1 MNVLT
6 KRLAILSDIHGNLPA
21 LEAVLAEAARSN
33 VDMIVNLGDILSGPL
48 MPAETADLLLARDFV
63 TIAGN
68 QDRALLAEWD
78 SAARDTGS
86 SDGYAASQIGA
97 QHAQWLQSLPPT
109 RWLGE
114 DVLLVHGTPGSDLK
128 YLLETV
134 TPDFGLYGSSGLRA
148 ASTEEV
154 ASRLAAG
161 EEDCRHASLVLC
173 GHSHVPRAAMVG
185 HTLVL
190 NPGSVGLQAYDDEEP
205 ARHRVQNGTPH
216 ARYAIVERRGAGWN
230 ARLCSV
236 AYDWEGMQQLA
247 ANCGREDWAY
257 ALATG
262 NLPADRSTIAA

>member
-1 MNVLT
+1 MRIAV
-6 KRLAILSDIHGNLPA
+6 LSDIHGNLPA
-21 LEAVLAEAARSN
+21 LKAVLDEVEGEG
-33 VDMIVNLGDILSGPL
+33 VDAVVNLGDLLSGPL

-68 QDRALLAEWD
+68 QDRALLAEWER
-78 SAARDTGS
+78 AERDMAS
-86 SDGYAASQIGA
+86 SDGYAASQIAA
-97 QHAQWLQSLPPT
+97 QHAQWLRSLPPT

-114 DVLLVHGTPGSDLK
+114 DVFLVHGTPGSDLK

-134 TPDFGLYGSSGLRA
+134 TPDYGLHGSTGLRA
-148 ASTEEV
+148 ANTEEV
-154 ASRLAAG
+154 GSRLAAG
-161 EEDCRHASLVLC
+161 EEDCRRATLVLC
-173 GHSHVPRAAMVG
+173 GHSHVPRAALVG
-185 HTLVL
+185 QTLVL
-190 NPGSVGLQAYDDEEP
+190 NPGSVGLQAYEDEEP

-216 ARYAIVERRGAGWN
+216 ARYAIVERRAGGWN

-236 AYDWEGMQQLA
+236 AYDWDGMQQLA

>member
-1 MNVLT
+1 MKIAV
-6 KRLAILSDIHGNLPA
+6 LSDIHGNLPA
-21 LEAVLAEAARSN
+21 LKAVLDEVESEG
-33 VDMIVNLGDILSGPL
+33 VDAVVNLGDILSGPL
-48 MPAETADLLLARDFV
+48 MPAETAELLLAREFV

-68 QDRALLAEWD
+68 QDRALLAQWQRSD
-78 SAARDTGS
+78 RDVGS

-114 DVLLVHGTPGSDLK
+114 DVFLVHGTPGSDLK

-134 TPDFGLYGSSGLRA
+134 TPDFGLHGSPGLRA
-148 ASTEEV
+148 ASTEEI
-154 ASRLAAG
+154 ASRLGAG
-161 EEDCRHASLVLC
+161 EEDCRRATLVLC

-185 HTLVL
+185 ATLVL
-190 NPGSVGLQAYDDEEP
+190 NPGSVGLQAYEDEEP
-205 ARHRVQNGTPH
+205 ARHRVRNGTPH
-216 ARYAIVERRGAGWN
+216 ARYAIVERRGACWN

-236 AYDWEGMQQLA
+236 GYDWDGMQQLA

-262 NLPADRSTIAA
+262 NLPADHRTITP